1 MSQKH
6 LQTKA
11 KSLNSISS
19 KTSILSEQE
28 VLNIRQDF
36 PVLSQSIN
44 GNPLVFLDNA
54 ASSQMPRQV
63 IERIQKYRETDHA
76 NVHRGVHTLSQR
88 ATDDYEKAREKVQ
101 KFINARHSEEIIWTS
116 GTTNGINLVAASLAG
131 DYIKEGDEIIISEME
146 HHSNIVSWQIHCV
159 SRGTKLKILP
169 VDDNGELEIE
179 KLDEL
184 ITERTK
190 LISLIHIS
198 NVLGTI
204 NPVKEVIAKAH
215 QHNIPVLIDGAQGSA
230 HGPVDVQDLD
240 CDFYVFSGHKIY
252 GPTGIGV
259 LYGKKEWLEK
269 MNPVSGGGDMIQT
282 VSFEGSTWNELPYK
296 FEAGTPNMDGA
307 IGLGAAIDY
316 ATNIGMSTIS
326 AYEDTLLKAATE
338 AIDEI
343 PGVDILGRAK
353 NKSSIISFTM
363 GDIHP
368 HDVGTILDYEGV
380 AVRAGHH
387 CAQPLMD
394 RYQIPATTRASFA
407 VYNTFEEIEKLA
419 AGIRKV
425 KEIL

>member
-1 MSQKH
+1 M
-6 LQTKA
+6 
-11 KSLNSISS
+11 
-19 KTSILSEQE
+19 
-28 VLNIRQDF
+28 
-36 PVLSQSIN
+36 PV
-44 GNPLVFLDNA
+44 P
-54 ASSQMPRQV
+54 V
-63 IERIQKYRETDHA
+63 IERIRKYRETDHA

-101 KFINARHSEEIIWTS
+101 KFINAEHSEEVIWTS
-116 GTTNGINLVAASLAG
+116 GTTDGINLVAASLAG

-159 SRGTKLKILP
+159 SKGAKLKILP
-169 VDDNGELEIE
+169 VDDNGELELE
-179 KLDEL
+179 KLDSL
-184 ITERTK
+184 ISDRTK

-204 NPVKEVIAKAH
+204 NPVKQVIDKAH

-269 MNPVSGGGDMIQT
+269 MKPVSGGGDMIQT
-282 VSFEGSTWNELPYK
+282 VTFEGSTWNELPYK

-316 ATNIGMSTIS
+316 AVNIGMDTIA

-338 AIDEI
+338 AIDGI

-353 NKSSIISFTM
+353 EKSSIISFTM
-363 GDIHP
+363 GEIHP
-368 HDVGTILDYEGV
+368 HDVGTILDYEGI

-394 RYQIPATTRASFA
+394 RYQIPATSRASFA
-407 VYNTFEEIEKLA
+407 VYNTFEEIEKLT

-425 KEIL
+425 KEIF